1 MHAHDHDVP
10 ESMRP
15 KGSRVDGRADDVAA
29 RAAAEGR
36 WDVVGSGGLT
46 QLQRAAGNS
55 AVNAAM
61 AESSHEDESSHGEH
75 PHEEERSPVHD
86 VVSSGG
92 GRPLEPEVRSD
103 MEDRLGSDF
112 ADVRVHDDG
121 RAHDSAVA
129 VNAHAYT
136 VGSNIV
142 FQRDQYDPSSH
153 DGQVTLA
160 HELTH
165 VVQQRN
171 GPVDGSPAAGGIK
184 VSDPN
189 DRFEREASAN
199 AAQVMSAPPSVTPS
213 GPAVQREAT
222 DDSSVVRGSS
232 ADAVVQREAEEEEEV
247 QGSFTDA
254 AVQREGEDEEEV
266 QGSFTDAAVQR
277 EGEEEEEAAP
287 AG

>member
-1 MHAHDHDVP
+1 MHVHDNDVP

-15 KGSRVDGRADDVAA
+15 KGSRADAHSDDVAA

-36 WDVVGSGGLT
+36 WDVVGSGGMA
-46 QLQRAAGNS
+46 QLQRVAGNS

-61 AESSHEDESSHGEH
+61 SEH
-75 PHEEERSPVHD
+75 SHEEERSPVHD

-103 MEDRLGSDF
+103 MEARLGRDF

-142 FQRDQYDPSSH
+142 FQRDQYNPSSH

-165 VVQQRN
+165 VVQQRS
-171 GPVDGSPAAGGIK
+171 GPVDGSPQAGGIK

-199 AAQVMSAPPSVTPS
+199 AAQVMSAPATVTPAATS
-213 GPAVQREAT
+213 GAAVQREAT
-222 DDSSVVRGSS
+222 DESSVVQGSF
-232 ADAVVQREAEEEEEV
+232 ADAAVQRDGEEEEEV

-254 AVQREGEDEEEV
+254 AVQRQGEDEEEV
-266 QGSFTDAAVQR
+266 QGSFADAAVQR
-277 EGEEEEEAAP
+277 EGTDEDVEEAPP

>member
-1 MHAHDHDVP
+1 MHAHDHETP

-15 KGSRVDGRADDVAA
+15 KGARLDDPERALAA
-29 RAAAEGR
+29 QAAAEHR
-36 WDVVGSGGLT
+36 WDAVGVDGMA

-55 AVNAAM
+55 AVTAAM
-61 AESSHEDESSHGEH
+61 SPD
-75 PHEEERSPVHD
+75 EERSPVHD

-103 MEDRLGSDF
+103 MESRLGSDF
-112 ADVRVHDDG
+112 GDVRVHDDG

-136 VGSNIV
+136 VGSDVV
-142 FQRDQYDPSSH
+142 FQRDRYDPSSPE
-153 DGQVTLA
+153 GQMTLA

-165 VVQQRN
+165 VIQQRN

-184 VSDPN
+184 VSDPS
-189 DRFEREASAN
+189 DRFEREAAAN
-199 AAQVMSAPPSVTPS
+199 AAQVMSAPAPTAHTEAGSGPA
-213 GPAVQREAT
+213 GPAVQREA
-222 DDSSVVRGSS
+222 
-232 ADAVVQREAEEEEEV
+232 
-247 QGSFTDA
+247 
-254 AVQREGEDEEEV
+254 EDEEEV

-277 EGEEEEEAAP
+277 QGEEEEEEAAP